1 MNNSFEIL
9 SHRNKDKIT
18 PKAVNRLNKDSE
30 REKQASSRDLRN
42 SWVIISVKKHWKIST
57 RNKLIGEGEKDN
69 FSVVKA
75 SFQISLTL
83 VIIIKSEPL
92 VAASHFHF

>member
-42 SWVIISVKKHWKIST
+42 SWVIISVKKHYK
-57 RNKLIGEGEKDN
+57 K
-69 FSVVKA
+69 
-75 SFQISLTL
+75 FQQ
-83 VIIIKSEPL
+83 
-92 VAASHFHF
+92 

>member
-18 PKAVNRLNKDSE
+18 PKAVNRSNKDSE

-42 SWVIISVKKHWKIST
+42 SWVIISVKKH
-57 RNKLIGEGEKDN
+57 
-69 FSVVKA
+69 
-75 SFQISLTL
+75 
-83 VIIIKSEPL
+83 
-92 VAASHFHF
+92 